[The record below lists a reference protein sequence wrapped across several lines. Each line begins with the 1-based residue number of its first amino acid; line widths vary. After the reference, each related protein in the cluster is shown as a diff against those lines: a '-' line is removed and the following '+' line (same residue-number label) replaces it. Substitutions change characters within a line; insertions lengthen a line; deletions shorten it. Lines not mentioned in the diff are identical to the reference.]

1 MFPLLY
7 ICVRITICS
16 IWQTIATQCFTA
28 NTVFFGIGIAR
39 ALVGGGT
46 RKFMAPRTQ
55 KKAKI
60 FRMNREEGALQDMTR
75 TSLVILLAAGMVAS
89 VGCSSKKYVRN
100 ETTPLI
106 NKTNELD
113 DLTAKNTKDIK
124 DVDARAQAG
133 IQAVQAKAAEV
144 DQKALAAG
152 KTADDAQ
159 TTANAATK
167 RVDTLT
173 QTVVNLDNYRP
184 VAETSVHFGF
194 DKDNLTKKAKEALDQ
209 LATDVPNTKGY
220 IVTVEGG
227 TDAVGSSD
235 YNYDLSQRRA
245 NAVIQYLAAQHNVPA
260 HKIYLI
266 GLGKDK
272 PVDSNKTADGRAKNR
287 RVDVRLMTN
296 TTGGDNPAPAAQPA
310 APTANN
316 SANPPSM

>member
-1 MFPLLY
+1 
-7 ICVRITICS
+7 
-16 IWQTIATQCFTA
+16 
-28 NTVFFGIGIAR
+28 
-39 ALVGGGT
+39 
-46 RKFMAPRTQ
+46 
-55 KKAKI
+55 
-60 FRMNREEGALQDMTR
+60 MTR
-75 TSLVILLAAGMVAS
+75 TSLTLLLATSMVAS
-89 VGCSSKKYVRN
+89 VGCASKNYVRN

-113 DLTAKNTKDIK
+113 DLTAKNSKDIK

-184 VAETSVHFGF
+184 VAETSVHFAF

-227 TDAVGSSD
+227 TDSVGPED

-245 NAVIQYLAAQHNVPA
+245 NSVIQYLASQHNIPA

-272 PVDSNKTADGRAKNR
+272 PVDSNKTSEGRAKNR

-296 TTGGDNPAPAAQPA
+296 TQGDNNQPA
-310 APTANN
+310 TPQQSPTA
-316 SANPPSM
+316 STQTPPASM